1 MVAGSPAWQPQAM
14 LAEDRG
20 SLPVEVALAQE
31 RLPQTMFQLGYE
43 QVGERTWERRS
54 GRSGRG
60 FWSLP
65 DACPTLVKVTLNA
78 NGGETLHTDY
88 ALFYRVQM
96 PGQILAHTDAKA
108 LELEADRVLALLRG
122 EAEPDIRRERAR
134 LVRLTFFGNLVLSML
149 PALAFLFTVWMLRQR
164 LLNASPIRGILWLLP
179 GIGVWGLTLYLAGLV
194 VVKVLNATVET
205 RVDYRKAATRP
216 HREPSASQS

>member
-1 MVAGSPAWQPQAM
+1 MALM

-20 SLPVEVALAQE
+20 SLPVDAALARE
-31 RLPQTMFQLGYE
+31 RLDRAMFQLGYE

-54 GRSGRG
+54 ERSARG

-65 DACPTLVKVTLNA
+65 DACPTLVKVTLEA
-78 NGGETLHTDY
+78 SGGETPHTDY

-108 LELEADRVLALLRG
+108 LELEADRLLALLRG
-122 EAEPDIRRERAR
+122 EEEPDTRRERAR
-134 LVRLTFFGNLVLSML
+134 LVRLTFFANTVLSLL
-149 PALAFLFTVWMLRQR
+149 PALAFLSTVWMLRYR
-164 LLNASPIRGILWLLP
+164 ILNTSPIRGILWLLP
-179 GIGVWGLTLYLAGLV
+179 GIGVWGLTLYLTGIV

-205 RVDYRKAATRP
+205 RVNYRKAVTSP
-216 HREPSASQS
+216 HREPSAS